1 MVLEKGKIFLSVMI
15 SVSLLITGIFLCE
28 NIEVAEATSY
38 KATISNYVGPGNIYK
53 GNPISIGGIIKSSQK
68 MRKVIIGV
76 ANLKGKMINGA
87 HVIVNLKK
95 RKYNIAKVDS
105 KIKFGKL
112 KPGKYLYKVIVI
124 SGSNTKTL
132 VNKSFTVSYIY
143 GYKINSPKRLTK
155 GKSYSLKG
163 YVKSNIKLNYV
174 RVGIANKKGNWKKR
188 YSVSVNPKR
197 YSYNIAKADSHI
209 KFDKLP
215 KGTYRY
221 KITAKDVSGKS
232 VDVVNRRFKVSTTS
246 SSTGSTG
253 SNSGSSYH
261 NGRVLSYN
269 PVVIAAIGRQ
279 KVSGPC
285 GIYSMA
291 YVRAILDGGFSRGK
305 YKTSYARIRKIYG
318 YGSNSA
324 HWYLAGGSSTYY
336 TSTKSCY
343 RQIIRQINMGRPCIM
358 NMHNNATGNN
368 HYVAVIGY
376 VKGTTEANVNIRKFV
391 YLDPVTAY
399 KRYMSETP
407 NYVDSD
413 SPQLITF

>member
-174 RVGIANKKGNWKKR
+174 RVGIANKKGN
-188 YSVSVNPKR
+188 S
-197 YSYNIAKADSHI
+197 
-209 KFDKLP
+209 
-215 KGTYRY
+215 
-221 KITAKDVSGKS
+221 
-232 VDVVNRRFKVSTTS
+232 
-246 SSTGSTG
+246 
-253 SNSGSSYH
+253 
-261 NGRVLSYN
+261 
-269 PVVIAAIGRQ
+269 
-279 KVSGPC
+279 
-285 GIYSMA
+285 
-291 YVRAILDGGFSRGK
+291 
-305 YKTSYARIRKIYG
+305 
-318 YGSNSA
+318 
-324 HWYLAGGSSTYY
+324 
-336 TSTKSCY
+336 
-343 RQIIRQINMGRPCIM
+343 
-358 NMHNNATGNN
+358 
-368 HYVAVIGY
+368 
-376 VKGTTEANVNIRKFV
+376 
-391 YLDPVTAY
+391 
-399 KRYMSETP
+399 
-407 NYVDSD
+407 
-413 SPQLITF
+413 